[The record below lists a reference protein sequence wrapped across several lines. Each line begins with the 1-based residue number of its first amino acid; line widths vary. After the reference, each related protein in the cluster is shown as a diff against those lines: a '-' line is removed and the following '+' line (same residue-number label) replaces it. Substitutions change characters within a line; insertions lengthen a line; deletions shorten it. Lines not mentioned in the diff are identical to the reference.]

1 MAQRVEAGAMIYE
14 IRVDGRLDPARLAD
28 YAAVTARHQEA
39 GTVLTCA
46 IVDASALTGMIALI
60 ADLGL
65 IVRDV
70 HQVSAGASVTPS
82 SDSSPR

>member
-1 MAQRVEAGAMIYE
+1 MIYE

-39 GTVLTCA
+39 STVLACT
-46 IVDASALTGMIALI
+46 IVDASALTGMIAMI

-65 IVRDV
+65 TVLDV
-70 HQVSAGASVTPS
+70 HQVSAGSSVTPS
-82 SDSSPR
+82 PDSSPS